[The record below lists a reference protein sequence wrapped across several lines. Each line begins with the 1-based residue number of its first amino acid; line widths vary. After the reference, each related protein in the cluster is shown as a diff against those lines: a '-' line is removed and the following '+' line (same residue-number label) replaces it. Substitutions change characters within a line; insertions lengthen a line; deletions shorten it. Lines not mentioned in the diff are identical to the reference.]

1 MCVVFYIIFPLS
13 FSLLNVVLLLF
24 VCAQMMTSPCK
35 PLVIVGIK
43 RMISKMIMQLLIKW
57 CWIPGDSFM
66 HQVSNICFI
75 HFKMLVHIITIMDSF
90 STNFSLF
97 VSAIHAPH
105 EQNTQ
110 WMMKNASRNA
120 HCPLQSYDLVLV
132 IK

>member
-1 MCVVFYIIFPLS
+1 MCSFLYYISPL
-13 FSLLNVVLLLF
+13 FLCLMLCMIVR
-24 VCAQMMTSPCK
+24 VCLTLYECK
-35 PLVIVGIK
+35 LLVIVGIK

-120 HCPLQSYDLVLV
+120 HCPLQSYDLVSV